1 MTSKLDPKEVELFLL
16 DNLDFF
22 ESRES
27 LVGEMKFKHSSS
39 SASSLLERQINKLR
53 DEQSN
58 LIDLLSSFVNTAQL
72 NEDLFKKS
80 KELTLSILGASS
92 RNQIKD
98 IVQKSFTENFGVNNC
113 KLDFYSNS
121 DIGEIEDKTGMSF
134 HKGAVHCGSFSKEKM
149 EFLFKD
155 ENVESVALAVLID
168 SKEIGILM
176 LGSYERTR
184 YLGDEDTTFIEYIRD
199 ILEKKLESI
208 DSLNAY

>member
-58 LIDLLSSFVNTAQL
+58 LMDLLSSFVNTAQL

-121 DIGEIEDKTGMSF
+121 DIDEIEDKTGMSF
-134 HKGAVHCGSFSKEKM
+134 HKGSVHCGSFSKEKM

-155 ENVESVALAVLID
+155 KNVESVALAVLID

-208 DSLNAY
+208 DSLNA

>member
-1 MTSKLDPKEVELFLL
+1 MTNKLDPKEVELFLL

-27 LVGEMKFKHSSS
+27 LLSEMKFRHSSS

-58 LIDLLSSFVNTAQL
+58 LMDLLSSFVNTAQL

-80 KELTLSILGASS
+80 KELTLLILGASS
-92 RNQIKD
+92 RNQIKE

-168 SKEIGILM
+168 SKKIGILM

-208 DSLNAY
+208 DSLNA

>member
-1 MTSKLDPKEVELFLL
+1 MTNNLDPKDVELFLL

-27 LVGEMKFKHSSS
+27 LVGEMKFKHSTS

-58 LIDLLSSFVNTAQL
+58 LMDLLSSFVNTAQL

-92 RNQIKD
+92 RSQIKD

-155 ENVESVALAVLID
+155 ESVESVALAVLID

-199 ILEKKLESI
+199 ILEKNLESI
-208 DSLNAY
+208 DSLNA

>member
-121 DIGEIEDKTGMSF
+121 DIDEIEDKTGMSF
-134 HKGAVHCGSFSKEKM
+134 HKGSVHCGSFSKEKM

-155 ENVESVALAVLID
+155 KNVESVALAVLIN

-208 DSLNAY
+208 DSLNA

>member
-27 LVGEMKFKHSSS
+27 LVGEMKFRHSSS

-58 LIDLLSSFVNTAQL
+58 LMDLLSSFVNTAQL

-208 DSLNAY
+208 DSLNA

>member
-1 MTSKLDPKEVELFLL
+1 MTNKLDPKEVELFLL

-27 LVGEMKFKHSSS
+27 LVGEMKFRHSSS

-58 LIDLLSSFVNTAQL
+58 LMDLLSSFVNTAQL

-80 KELTLSILGASS
+80 KELTLLILGASS
-92 RNQIKD
+92 RNQIKE
-98 IVQKSFTENFGVNNC
+98 IVQKSFTGNFGVNNC

-168 SKEIGILM
+168 SKKIGILM

-208 DSLNAY
+208 DSLNA

>member
-1 MTSKLDPKEVELFLL
+1 MTNKLDPKEVELFLL
-16 DNLDFF
+16 YNLDFF

-27 LVGEMKFKHSSS
+27 LVGEMKFRHSSS

-58 LIDLLSSFVNTAQL
+58 LMDLLSSFVNTAQL

-80 KELTLSILGASS
+80 KELTLLILGASS
-92 RNQIKD
+92 RNQIKE

-121 DIGEIEDKTGMSF
+121 DIGEIENKTGMSF

-208 DSLNAY
+208 DSLNA